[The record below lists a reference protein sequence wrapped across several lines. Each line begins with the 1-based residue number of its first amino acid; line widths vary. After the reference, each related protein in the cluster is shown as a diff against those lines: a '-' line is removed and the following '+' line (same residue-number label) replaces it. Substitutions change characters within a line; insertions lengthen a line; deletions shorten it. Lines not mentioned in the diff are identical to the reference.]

1 MRYEISLER
10 YKKLHQEDIDK
21 YKSVQLDI
29 EEVWDYYHMNI
40 YPLLPL
46 IAKYR
51 NEKDL
56 KNYAKIDQIKDALCF
71 EHHMWNI
78 CKKTFKGLRT
88 ALMGKEIKMGLFAQ
102 ATLIKAMQD
111 EPNAKI
117 IEMGLLRYDEDY
129 KPKQD
134 KVQVEMPKTI
144 EIKIEDRNMSDDELN
159 ECIE

>member
-56 KNYAKIDQIKDALCF
+56 KNYATEEQIKDALCF
-71 EHHMWNI
+71 EHHMWYI

-88 ALMGKEIKMGLFAQ
+88 SLKGKNIKMGLLAQ
-102 ATLIKAMQD
+102 ATLLKAMKD
-111 EPNAKI
+111 SPNAKI
-117 IEMGLLRYDEDY
+117 IEMGLIRYDEEY
-129 KPKQD
+129 KPKGQEVKLD
-134 KVQVEMPKTI
+134 VPKTI
-144 EIKIEDRNMSDDELN
+144 DIKVVDASVNEEDLDD
-159 ECIE
+159 